1 MNRISEILH
10 DEGLAGIYSRLRYPK
25 GRTATHDLPPIA
37 ARVQVI
43 GGDATL
49 AASLRQMLRM
59 AGRPTLPEGAAPGT
73 TRFHIDPDFTAASR
87 HDERD
92 VLILTSRTRAD
103 LAQVILHGRGCH
115 ALIGTVPARLDALI
129 ASGLPAERLFLA
141 AEDVTGFR
149 RGLFRFLVAGR
160 AVDPDAIDWRSVM
173 PEIAPATVPRLCLGL
188 PETPARRA
196 SFQRQPVQGFRVFDG
211 LRYDPGWIGAA
222 LSFRTMARAC
232 LDAGAPWAIFC
243 EDDMLAAP
251 EFEAR
256 LQVVQDYLRGVEWDV
271 FSGLST
277 HVRDDYALQGVAR
290 FGGETFLH
298 LDRTAG
304 MVFNIFNRRALE
316 WLADWRMDD
325 HGARRVT
332 IDRHL
337 EAMPGMRVVTT
348 RDFLVDHSDLLS
360 STAWGFSNR
369 RYRSLIAASQRRL
382 QAKAMQAPEGA
393 IA

>member
-1 MNRISEILH
+1 
-10 DEGLAGIYSRLRYPK
+10 
-25 GRTATHDLPPIA
+25 
-37 ARVQVI
+37 
-43 GGDATL
+43 
-49 AASLRQMLRM
+49 
-59 AGRPTLPEGAAPGT
+59 
-73 TRFHIDPDFTAASR
+73 
-87 HDERD
+87 
-92 VLILTSRTRAD
+92 
-103 LAQVILHGRGCH
+103 
-115 ALIGTVPARLDALI
+115 
-129 ASGLPAERLFLA
+129 
-141 AEDVTGFR
+141 
-149 RGLFRFLVAGR
+149 
-160 AVDPDAIDWRSVM
+160 
-173 PEIAPATVPRLCLGL
+173 
-188 PETPARRA
+188 
-196 SFQRQPVQGFRVFDG
+196 
-211 LRYDPGWIGAA
+211 
-222 LSFRTMARAC
+222 
-232 LDAGAPWAIFC
+232 
-243 EDDMLAAP
+243 MLAAP

-290 FGGETFLH
+290 FGSETFLH

-382 QAKAMQAPEGA
+382 QAKAKQAPEGA